1 MNKAELISEIAKQTS
16 LTKTDTEKF
25 LNALVSTISS
35 SMKNDEQVQLFGLGT
50 FKTITRAARHGVN
63 PITHKQM
70 DIPAK
75 KAVKFKASKNILNA

>member
-50 FKTITRAARHGVN
+50 FQDNYPCCKTW
-63 PITHKQM
+63 
-70 DIPAK
+70 
-75 KAVKFKASKNILNA
+75 SKPNHP